1 MAESFL
7 WWFLLLLTLLFHPEV
22 VIHVLLGAD
31 KDGSPLMDGRRLDV
45 QGRFFTAMG
54 FPTSIFN
61 HIGHGVTL
69 V

>member
-1 MAESFL
+1 MAESLL
-7 WWFLLLLTLLFHPEV
+7 WWFLFLLTLLFHPEV

-31 KDGSPLMDGRRLDV
+31 KDGSPLMDGGRLDV

-54 FPTSIFN
+54 FSASIFN